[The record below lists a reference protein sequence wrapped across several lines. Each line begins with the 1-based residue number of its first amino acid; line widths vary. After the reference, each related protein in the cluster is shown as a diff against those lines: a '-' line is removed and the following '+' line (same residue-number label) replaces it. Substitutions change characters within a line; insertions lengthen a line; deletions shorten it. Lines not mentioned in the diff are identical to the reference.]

1 MPAGGKVTVFG
12 PHPMLAITIEALT
25 SEGGDDIHLHAGGQ
39 GVWVAR
45 MAAELGASPVLC
57 GFIGGESGTV
67 LRPLLEQMEVELRLV
82 ETAEGSGAYVHDRRS
97 GERVPIAQSASMP
110 PSRHEIDELFS
121 TTVAA
126 ALDSGVLALCGPYP
140 GEALPLEIYGNLVA
154 DVKANGTPV
163 VVDLSRPRLD
173 SALEGGPDLVKIN
186 DWELAGYIEGPV
198 DTEERMRAAVQKLI
212 DAGAGAVIITRAE
225 EPAMVVRGDEAWE
238 VVPPRF
244 ERGSREGCGD
254 SMMGGLAACMAAGLD
269 WEQTL
274 RTSAA
279 AGAANFLRAGLGS
292 GSRACDR
299 GSRPQGRAAVALD
312 RRPEGEIE
320 LGPLDDRSRRGVPH
334 PLQVGRGR
342 LDLGEHAER
351 FAQVQGPAAV
361 RGVGVAAQ
369 HVDEALLRPASA
381 CRPRSA
387 RAGRSRQSPGPGRPR
402 Q

>member
-1 MPAGGKVTVFG
+1 MPANGKVTVFG
-12 PHPMLAITIEALT
+12 PHPMLAITVEALT
-25 SEGGDDIHLHAGGQ
+25 SEGGDDIHLHAAGQ

-45 MAAELGASPVLC
+45 MAAELGAGPILC
-57 GFIGGESGTV
+57 GFIGGESGAV
-67 LRPLLEQMEVELRLV
+67 LRPLLEQMEVEMRLV

-126 ALDSGVLALCGPYP
+126 ALDSDVLALCGPYP

-163 VVDLSRPRLD
+163 VVDLSPPRLD

-186 DWELAGYIEGPV
+186 DWELAKYIEGAV
-198 DTEERMRAAVQKLI
+198 DTSERMRAAAQKLL

-238 VVPPRF
+238 LVPPRF

-269 WEQTL
+269 WEETL

-292 GSRACDR
+292 GSRDVIEDLAR
-299 GSRPQGRAAVALD
+299 KVEL
-312 RRPEGEIE
+312 RR
-320 LGPLDDRSRRGVPH
+320 L
-334 PLQVGRGR
+334 
-342 LDLGEHAER
+342 
-351 FAQVQGPAAV
+351 
-361 RGVGVAAQ
+361 
-369 HVDEALLRPASA
+369 
-381 CRPRSA
+381 
-387 RAGRSRQSPGPGRPR
+387 
-402 Q
+402 